1 MFVYRSDGYAAR
13 DVALTF
19 SYMMEGRTMKRTRWI
34 LTLAGL
40 LSAVAAVAIFTAA
53 PTSAPAFAQSLA
65 PQECVC
71 SAGVNL
77 GARSQGSSLLKN
89 CQCGALQCVVHVG
102 SGDLECG

>member
-1 MFVYRSDGYAAR
+1 
-13 DVALTF
+13 
-19 SYMMEGRTMKRTRWI
+19 MKRTRWI
-34 LTLAGL
+34 LTLVGL
-40 LSAVAAVAIFTAA
+40 FSAAAAVAILTSA
-53 PTSAPAFAQSLA
+53 PASAPAFAQSLA

-77 GARSQGSSLLKN
+77 GARAQGSSILKN

>member
-1 MFVYRSDGYAAR
+1 
-13 DVALTF
+13 
-19 SYMMEGRTMKRTRWI
+19 MKRSRWI
-34 LTLAGL
+34 FTLAGL
-40 LSAVAAVAIFTAA
+40 LSAAAMVAVFTAA
-53 PTSAPAFAQSLA
+53 PSSAPAFAQSLA

-77 GARSQGSSLLKN
+77 GASAQGSSMLKN